1 MRKKSGFTLIE
12 LLVVIAII
20 AILAAMLLP
29 ALSKARA
36 RAKAATCM
44 SNLKQVG
51 VGLLMYAEEWR
62 GWIPFRLNSCV
73 PSLSAGYRA
82 YGDLRNYLSPSV
94 ICCPTALPYQYTT
107 SKPDSY
113 YGFRTAAN
121 SLTGFSVFNAS
132 GGWVKSDA
140 VEYPANF
147 WIIGDSITIPNG
159 SWASAMPGGTY
170 YMHQRFNISPG
181 SATLASATGTADF
194 RHNGLTNLLFL
205 DGHVESVTEDRFV
218 AATRVHC
225 TGVEN
230 FWWIQ
235 RKDKTTYKLAW

>member
-1 MRKKSGFTLIE
+1 MRKKRGFTLIE

-29 ALSKARA
+29 ALSKARD

-44 SNLKQVG
+44 NNLKQVG
-51 VGLLMYAEEWR
+51 IGLIMYAEDFR
-62 GWIPFRLNSCV
+62 GWMPFRLYSCV
-73 PSLSAGYRA
+73 PTLSASYRSW
-82 YGDLRNYLSPSV
+82 GDLRNYLLPSV
-94 ICCPTALPYQYTT
+94 ICCPSAPPYQYTT

-121 SLTGFSVFNAS
+121 SLTGFNVFNGS
-132 GGWVKSDA
+132 SGWVKSDA

-159 SWASAMPGGTY
+159 GLATAMPGTTY
-170 YMHQRFNISPG
+170 YLHQRFAISPG
-181 SATLASATGTADF
+181 SATVASGGGTADF
-194 RHNGLTNLLFL
+194 RHGGKLNLLFL

-218 AATRVHC
+218 TATRVHC
-225 TGVEN
+225 TGTEN

-235 RKDKTTYKLAW
+235 RKNKTTYKLAW